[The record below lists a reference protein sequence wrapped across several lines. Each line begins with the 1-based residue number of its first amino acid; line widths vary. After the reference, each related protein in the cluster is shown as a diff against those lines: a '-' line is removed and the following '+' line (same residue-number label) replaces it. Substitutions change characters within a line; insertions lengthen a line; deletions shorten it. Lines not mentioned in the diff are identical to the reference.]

1 MADSS
6 QKKWTQCAASRHG
19 FEDSGEP
26 LGTKFIVNRTTREG
40 RPSPWGI
47 DYRSPWDLLPNGKRR
62 RVKQFF
68 ATKAEREREAL
79 RLEDRFAEWGAKGNS
94 EIPAALV
101 DDYQAA
107 RRMLPDG
114 VTMAAAAAFYVQNH
128 VQTSPTVPEAF
139 RAYVDA
145 KTRAGVSLRWVQAM
159 DSILVRMAASFPEGT
174 RIADVTAGQIQAFI
188 DSFDYGAETK
198 SAWRRIAFGA
208 FKFAAAEGRGWIKAN
223 PVAILTPPKI
233 HRAAPHFLTVA
244 QWKAVLESAVKLDP
258 DFVLFFIL
266 GGFAGIRSAE
276 ICRMEPG
283 DIRADRFVIDLPGF
297 RRVPGLPPVRVTKSG
312 KRRVLE
318 RIMDEKKQDRG
329 AGLPPVIW
337 KWIKAFPKL
346 DTSNFL
352 ERRRAIV
359 KAAGVWP
366 WPKNAIRHTF
376 TTYHVALNQS
386 ADRTGLIL
394 GHEESSSVL
403 WNHYRGFSTQADAR
417 RFFSIDP
424 KEFLKG

>member
-1 MADSS
+1 M
-6 QKKWTQCAASRHG
+6 WTHCATSRHR
-19 FEDSGEP
+19 FEDFGEP
-26 LGTKFIVNRTTREG
+26 VGTSFSIQRITRTG

-47 DYRSPWDLLPNGKRR
+47 DYRSPWELDETGRRR
-62 RVKQFF
+62 RVKKFF
-68 ATKAEREREAL
+68 PTKAEREKEAL
-79 RLEDRFAEWGAKGNS
+79 RLEDRFAAWGSKGTS
-94 EIPAALV
+94 EIPSAQV

-107 RRMLPDG
+107 RRILPDG
-114 VTMAAAAAFYVQNH
+114 VTLAAAAAFYVQNH
-128 VQTSPTVPEAF
+128 VQTSPTVPDAF
-139 RAYVDA
+139 RAYLDA
-145 KTRAGVSLRWVQAM
+145 KTRAGVSTRWIQAM
-159 DSILVRMAASFPEGT
+159 DSILIRMAASFPEGT

-188 DSFDYGAETK
+188 DSFGYGAETR

-233 HRAAPHFLTVA
+233 HRAAPHFLTVD
-244 QWKAVLESAVKLDP
+244 QWKAVLGSAVKLDP

-276 ICRMEPG
+276 ICRMAPE
-283 DIRADRFVIDLPGF
+283 DIQADGFVIDLPGF
-297 RRVPGLPPVRVTKSG
+297 RRIPGLPPARVTKSG

-318 RIMDEKKQDRG
+318 RIMDDKKQDRG
-329 AGLPPVIW
+329 AGLPPMIW

-346 DTSNFL
+346 DTANFL
-352 ERRRAIV
+352 ARRRAIV
-359 KAAGVWP
+359 KDAGVWP

-394 GHEESSSVL
+394 GHEESSSML

-417 RFFSIDP
+417 RFFSMDP
-424 KEFLKG
+424 KTFLKA